1 MASADRQHDERVA
14 EFFEGDRFARE
25 NGIRV
30 VEVRAG
36 FGRAEMTVE
45 PRHLNSVGIL
55 QGGALF
61 TLADLAFALAC
72 NSHGV
77 VAVGTQVDVTW
88 FKAVRSGRLTATAEE
103 ISRTH
108 KLSTCLVRVTDEDGG
123 LVALFKGIAYIK
135 GTPLWTEPA
144 PREPVP
150 GSAAG

>member
-1 MASADRQHDERVA
+1 MEAADRKDGGRIA
-14 EFFEGDRFARE
+14 GFFERDRFARE
-25 NGIRV
+25 SGIRV
-30 VEVRAG
+30 VEVRTG
-36 FGRAEMTVE
+36 FGQTEMTVE

-103 ISRTH
+103 VSRTH
-108 KLSTCLVRVTDEDGG
+108 KQSTCLVRVTGEDGE

-135 GTPLWTEPA
+135 GTDLWTEAARQEPA
-144 PREPVP
+144 PGTR
-150 GSAAG
+150 

>member
-1 MASADRQHDERVA
+1 MQVPDRKDGGGIA
-14 EFFEGDRFARE
+14 EFFERDRFARE
-25 NGIRV
+25 SGIRV
-30 VEVRAG
+30 VEVRTG
-36 FGRAEMTVE
+36 FGQTEMTVE

-103 ISRTH
+103 VSRTH
-108 KLSTCLVRVTDEDGG
+108 KLSTCLVRVTGEDGE

-135 GTPLWTEPA
+135 GTDLWTEAARQEPA
-144 PREPVP
+144 PGTR
-150 GSAAG
+150 